1 MAHID
6 ARPRCVAAVRSMG
19 RKRERESGGDG
30 GGERETRDDAQPAAQ
45 KPRRAERS
53 IGEQTSHIKNKQ
65 RRGAI
70 YERLK
75 HKAAVRPDTTL
86 HALRCVRCAPHAHC
100 AARVPGCCVLRLL
113 RLGACESMPA
123 LRERRRQTV
132 R

>member
-1 MAHID
+1 
-6 ARPRCVAAVRSMG
+6 MG

-75 HKAAVRPDTTL
+75 HKAAVRPRRYL
-86 HALRCVRCAPHAHC
+86 ACGCAPHAHC

-113 RLGACESMPA
+113 RLGVCESLHA